1 MDGRQT
7 KGSDC
12 FALGMVIY
20 EVLSGKRPFA
30 TDKDSVIAR
39 MILDGH
45 RPRRPQGKEGGLFTD
60 VIWGA
65 LELCWKDQPQDRIS
79 VSAILRPLEGHPPL
93 LRPSPDADAETGSDD
108 QSDVGSGMFFPS
120 YPWPTFNH
128 PCTIAGSFSDD
139 GPPSPQTANPRGG
152 WLERTWEMFETT
164 TRKLQGL

>member
-1 MDGRQT
+1 MVALSRSTTTTRFVEGSTTPWMSPELWYPGQFGLMDGRQT
-7 KGSDC
+7 KESDC

-60 VIWGA
+60 DIWGA

-108 QSDVGSGMFFPS
+108 QSDAGSGMFFSVLPL
-120 YPWPTFNH
+120 
-128 PCTIAGSFSDD
+128 
-139 GPPSPQTANPRGG
+139 AN
-152 WLERTWEMFETT
+152 L
-164 TRKLQGL
+164 